1 MASTLEPLR
10 STDAPNGSEIYPDS
24 LETIARQL
32 LMAIGEDPDREGLV
46 DTPRRY
52 AQWWREFIDYEAG
65 KVETLFDSVSEDQLV
80 FVSDMRVWS
89 LCEHHLLPFNCTL
102 NIAYRSAKNLLG
114 LSKFGRIAHKH
125 AHKLQVQERLVAD
138 IAKEIEDITGSPD
151 VAVIG
156 RGEHLCMTMR
166 GIRTGA
172 LMTSAV
178 FGGVFQKDG
187 PERSH
192 LQTLAHASGNAPR
205 W

>member
-10 STDAPNGSEIYPDS
+10 STDSANGSEIYPDS
-24 LETIARQL
+24 LEVIARQL
-32 LMAIGEDPDREGLV
+32 LVAIGEDPDREGLV

-52 AQWWREFIDYEAG
+52 AKWWREFIDYEAG
-65 KVETLFDSVSEDQLV
+65 KVETLFETVSEEQLV

-89 LCEHHLLPFNCTL
+89 LCEHHLLPFNCNL
-102 NIAYRSAKNLLG
+102 SIAYRSAKNLLG

-178 FGGVFQKDG
+178 FGGVFQADG

-192 LQTLAHASGNAPR
+192 LQTLAHASGSAPR